1 MDCGAPPWRR
11 GKRWARSAACG
22 VATPNSR
29 ARENGLGPTIL
40 PFRFDITRFE
50 RTEQVDTSSARPPL
64 TPLRCS
70 HVPRHPRHRR
80 AALPRRGAAG
90 PGRVVGGRRRR
101 ARRRPRRPPPADP
114 RRRAGLPPA
123 VRRRPPGGHR
133 RGVRRGA
140 LGAAAGAALQGRE
153 GPAGGGRGDR
163 EDPADGDPPPGPAEG
178 RRRDRG
184 GAAGAGSACGRGAAG
199 GLPGRPHR
207 RAARRVHPGAGP
219 APTAP
224 AVGVHRGGGPG
235 LRRSGR
241 VFEARRRR
249 RAPSGLVAEPPRPDL
264 RRPVRRGWGGW
275 AGRPAGRAEG
285 AAAAGRP
292 RCPGERGVPRPASL
306 RRSRARPGRQQTAP
320 RVHAQPR
327 VHLRPRA
334 HARRSRPV
342 RAHSGG

>member
-11 GKRWARSAACG
+11 GKRWARSAACR

-101 ARRRPRRPPPADP
+101 TRHRPRRAEGPHP

-123 VRRRPPGGHR
+123 VRRRPPGGERGGVHR
-133 RGVRRGA
+133 SPLHA
-140 LGAAAGAALQGRE
+140 PAGAAIEGRK
-153 GPAGGGRGDR
+153 GTARGGRR
-163 EDPADGDPPPGPAEG
+163 PAAVADDGDPPPG
-178 RRRDRG
+178 
-184 GAAGAGSACGRGAAG
+184 AAGGEGSGEPGEPGERSAGGRGAAG

-275 AGRPAGRAEG
+275 AGRPARRPEG
-285 AAAAGRP
+285 
-292 RCPGERGVPRPASL
+292 
-306 RRSRARPGRQQTAP
+306 TAP
-320 RVHAQPR
+320 AV
-327 VHLRPRA
+327 
-334 HARRSRPV
+334 
-342 RAHSGG
+342 